1 MRKTL
6 EQLCADAL
14 LRSADQPAV
23 EFDGNRTTWGQMHRV
38 AELVQQLLKES
49 GAADSASVT
58 FVPRNRP
65 SALATLLALMAE
77 GRHIRMLY
85 PFQSASSLAR
95 QIEQQKPPVVI
106 AAARDFSPEVIAAM
120 RAGGSAGIVIDEM
133 DAHLVESCEHSTV
146 MAPVAPVSRQIDILT
161 SGTTGT
167 PKQFPVSYDMI
178 AKFMV
183 GEKLL
188 SGEPYDCSNDPAT
201 LLYFPIGNITGIH
214 TTVPALIKGQR
225 IVLLDRFSLE
235 QWHDFIVRFRPPMSG
250 IPPTA
255 MGQLLDANIPAE
267 DLSSLKSMG
276 SGAAPLDPVLHKA
289 FEQRYGI
296 PILLSY
302 GATEFGGPV
311 TAMTIDD
318 HRRWGDEKFGS
329 VGRAFP
335 GFQLR
340 VVDPDSGE
348 PLPEGQE
355 GVLEVISP
363 RIGSDWI
370 RTSDIALID
379 SDGFL
384 FLKGRADGAIMRG
397 GFKVLPETIERALLL
412 HPAVAAASVVAV
424 PDERVNEVPGAAVQC
439 KPGIDPP
446 DEKELE
452 AHLREHL
459 LATHIPVHW
468 RFVSALPKTPSFK
481 IDRPAVRR
489 LFLPVIQS

>member
-1 MRKTL
+1 MKKTL
-6 EQLCADAL
+6 EQLCAAAL
-14 LRSADQPAV
+14 LRAAEQPAV
-23 EFDGNRTTWGQMHRV
+23 MFEEEWTSWGQMRQV
-38 AELVQQLLKES
+38 ADSVRQLLRES
-49 GAADSASVT
+49 GAADTAAVT

-65 SALATLLALMAE
+65 SALATLLALMAQ

-106 AAARDFSPEVIAAM
+106 AAARDFPPEVMAVM
-120 RAGGSAGIVIDEM
+120 RDQGSAGIVIDEM
-133 DAHLVESCEHSTV
+133 GARLVEGCERSTV
-146 MAPVAPVSRQIDILT
+146 PGAAVPVRQQIDILT

-167 PKQFPVSYDMI
+167 PKSFPVSYAMI
-178 AKFMV
+178 AQFMV
-183 GEKLL
+183 GEKWL
-188 SGEPYDCSNDPAT
+188 SGAAYDSDNEPAA

-235 QWHDFIVRFRPPMSG
+235 RWHEFIVRFRPPTSG

-255 MGQLLDANIPAE
+255 MGQLLDANIPRQ

-276 SGAAPLDPVLHKA
+276 SGAAPLDPALHKA

-311 TAMTIDD
+311 SAMTIES
-318 HRRWGDEKFGS
+318 HQCWGDEKFGS

-348 PLPEGQE
+348 PLTAGQE
-355 GVLEVISP
+355 GVLEVVSP

-384 FLKGRADGAIMRG
+384 YLKGRADGAIMRG

-412 HPAVAAASVVAV
+412 HPSVAAVSVVAV
-424 PDERVNEVPGAAVQC
+424 ADERVKEVPGAAIQC
-439 KPGIDPP
+439 RPGVELP
-446 DEKELE
+446 DEKTLE
-452 AHLREHL
+452 AHLRESL

-468 RFVSALPKTPSFK
+468 RFVDSLPKTPSFK
-481 IDRPAVRR
+481 IDRPAVER
-489 LFLPVIQS
+489 LFLPPQ